1 MSLVSS
7 AFARPSWSAYT
18 ASLVYKE
25 ILKGLVSTVSDEEI
39 RMRTDKSNFEDE
51 AIDPDGNQR
60 TKNPNQSKVEINK
73 SYGEA
78 KRQLIQSMAV

>member
-25 ILKGLVSTVSDEEI
+25 ILKGLVSTVSDEEM

-78 KRQLIQSMAV
+78 KRQLI